1 MTRILTILVLLLAAS
16 YRISGAEAATYDP
29 RFGAEAVTDSVVRL
43 ESSPAMGHPRLFK
56 GQTDYAGIVAAA
68 RSQRAMGFKALTNYL
83 KRNALGDQA
92 DSRSRAESTAS
103 ERVQLANAFYQERQ
117 LEEMAEASFA
127 WYVTGDEWYLAEVKT
142 RMRYFGQRVVAARC
156 DGDLM
161 QARAHAWYFAL
172 AYDFAYAGINAS
184 ERQLTRDVIAN
195 CARASL
201 GALPE
206 RIAANPRDGIA
217 FHSLAKFLG
226 ALLIISGDEPAA
238 HQWLSK
244 AATAYVS
251 NLSPWGGSDGGY
263 ANGTSYLLWD
273 VGDSLPVWDLIDR
286 VLDLPIYSAQW
297 VSELPRFIAYTLPPG
312 TSAGLFGDGAEVRR
326 SEEWGRLGKAI
337 MRRFSTPLAR
347 WYIGQTPGGD
357 PARLHLLLSPADYHP
372 CPPDPKLPPSALFAD
387 VGWAAMHS
395 NLTDRNRVSVYFKN
409 SSFGSFNHSHA
420 DQNSFVIFSQGE
432 VLAMDSGYYDY
443 YNSPH
448 WRKWY
453 KQTKAHNA
461 ITFDDGHGQDLGQDG
476 TGTSNSA
483 GRIARFLQDA
493 DYDLVVADAA
503 TAYGA
508 GVSKALRTLVF
519 IRPATVVVID
529 QLASQTPKKWEWH
542 LHTAVPLAAEGAS
555 YRASFGRQEMCI
567 DVAAPLPLAFSSN
580 NGYPVPPASGVV
592 AGPHVATRFSYE
604 GQNRVGQFIS
614 VLRIGCIG
622 PRPTIAFQSGT
633 SSVTIPSHV
642 ISISEQGVTVSRTQA
657 R

>member
-16 YRISGAEAATYDP
+16 YRITGAEAATYDP
-29 RFGAEAVTDSVVRL
+29 RFAAEAVTESVVRL
-43 ESSPAMGHPRLFK
+43 ESRPAMGHPRLFK
-56 GQTDYAGIVAAA
+56 GQADYAGIAEAAL
-68 RSQRAMGFKALTNYL
+68 SQRAMGFKALTNYL
-83 KRNALGDQA
+83 KRNALGDQSGPLSLA
-92 DSRSRAESTAS
+92 DSSAPERAQI
-103 ERVQLANAFYQERQ
+103 VNWFHQERQ

-127 WYVTGDEWYLAEVKT
+127 WYVTRDDWYLAEVRA
-142 RMRYFGQRVVAARC
+142 RMRHFGPQVVASGC
-156 DGDLM
+156 NGELL
-161 QARAHAWYFAL
+161 QARANAWYFAL
-172 AYDFAYAGINAS
+172 AYDFAYAALNAS
-184 ERQLTRDVIAN
+184 ERKLTRDVIVN

-201 GALPE
+201 GALPG
-206 RIAANPRDGIA
+206 RIETNPRDGVA
-217 FHSLAKFLG
+217 FHSLGKFLG

-244 AATAYVS
+244 AAATYVS

-263 ANGTSYLLWD
+263 SNGTSYLLWD
-273 VGDSLPVWDLIDR
+273 VGDSLLVWDLIDR
-286 VLDLPIYSAQW
+286 LLDLPIYSAQW
-297 VSELPRFIAYTLPPG
+297 VSQLPRFIAYTLPPG
-312 TSAGLFGDGAEVRR
+312 APAGLFGDGAEIRR
-326 SEEWGRLGKAI
+326 SEEWARLGKAI

-357 PARLHLLLSPADYHP
+357 LARLHLLLSPATNQA
-372 CPPDPKLPPSALFAD
+372 CPPEPTLPPSALFAD

-395 NLTDRNRVSVYFKN
+395 SLTDRNRVSVYFKN

-420 DQNSFVIFSQGE
+420 DQNGFVIFSQGE

-448 WRKWY
+448 WRNWY

-461 ITFDDGHGQDLGQDG
+461 ITFDNGHGQDLGPDG
-476 TGTSNSA
+476 TGMGNSA
-483 GRIARFLQDA
+483 GRVARLLQDA

-508 GVSKALRTLVF
+508 GVSKAVRTLVF
-519 IRPATVVVID
+519 IRPATVVVVD
-529 QLASQTPKKWEWH
+529 QLASQAPKQWEWN
-542 LHTAVPLAAEGAS
+542 LHTAAPFATEGAS
-555 YRASFGRQEMCI
+555 YRAKIGRQEMCI

-592 AGPHVATRFSYE
+592 VGPHVATRFSYE
-604 GQNRVGQFIS
+604 SPNRVGQFIS
-614 VLRIGCIG
+614 VLRIGCKG
-622 PRPTIAFQSGT
+622 SRPIIAFQGNT

-657 R
+657 H